1 MQGVMGNSVSSIA
14 RSLNFFFAGLVL
26 STVFGP
32 LPADAQTRRAFL
44 VGVQHYSDKK
54 VPSLDLTINDA
65 NDLAKDLEEVGF
77 DKKNI
82 KVANDI
88 KTKDGFDKEFSAF
101 LKTVEPGDTVVFFFS
116 GHGFGIEA
124 TKTNYLLLADLKSPF
139 SYAKTQIPEKD
150 RKNDDVVRLRIPA
163 YVEAYQQNEVPKSGI
178 SANEIENR
186 LAERNPKTVIMIL
199 DACRS
204 IMSADPSAGTTTNDP
219 KTSLRRGNDSGSRL
233 VTDHVPPPGFAI
245 MYSASFGEQALEKLP
260 GSDKS
265 RNSVFTGVLRAELQR
280 PGQSLTELGA
290 RVKLV
295 VRVVAN
301 NAGRQQEPDFVGTS
315 KETDEFYFVGTIG
328 RERFQ
333 MALGKCDG
341 AEDDWDQIKTLRKR
355 DLYERHRRRF
365 DTCRT
370 GDLAR
375 RALIQLQLTADD
387 PTDGV
392 ATINRPVNECDK
404 LAAAEND
411 RARPPEVPGV
421 LIDKIEADEAIDAC
435 RKAATDNPRVA
446 RFQYNLGRA
455 YQKKATDPGI
465 SELELITAMREAHV
479 NLDQAGKRGYVSA
492 LTNLAVLYEYA
503 IEIGKL
509 DVLAEAGG
517 AIAFQPAAT
526 RQDTVQKEAID
537 LFKRAAQ
544 QGHPLAMYALALH
557 YREGETVRR
566 DINQAAELLARS
578 AESGFVSAM
587 FEHGLDLIYGRGVL
601 PSPRRGIE
609 WLQRAAEAGSNRAKY
624 WLGRTYLTGRI
635 AYRSGEE
642 DSANTVR
649 PDPTLALLWLGRVGE
664 AKDEPAALARLATLM
679 EDGRGL
685 PNPQPEIAERYWRL
699 AAHGGYS
706 NAQAEFADRLR
717 RGLILVKQEY
727 GPQEAID
734 LLHRAISQ
742 GSPQAALAL
751 AQIIRTGELGV
762 NPDAIEAMRLAYKT
776 IDLAVQTDPTTEE
789 GNPFHE
795 IAAAHLLV
803 EMAKSGEAV
812 DAAGRPLLT
821 ESEVA
826 RLERFYGSVDPVTK
840 KVKVRRL
847 AVPLF
852 CGTSGADGYVWWLS
866 RSIWVWDWGRT
877 ESPTEAQFR
886 NLERTTSCT
895 NNQVLRK
902 TLIDVFEQSKKSK
915 LPFADLIEQKV
926 KTADAT
932 PAPGESGSGRR
943 RRR

>member
-1 MQGVMGNSVSSIA
+1 MGNSGRGIR
-14 RSLNFFFAGLVL
+14 RSLNFIFAGLLVC
-26 STVFGP
+26 TVFGP
-32 LPADAQTRRAFL
+32 SSSDAQTRRAFL
-44 VGVQHYSDKK
+44 VGVQHYTDKK

-82 KVANDI
+82 KVVNDI

-101 LKTVEPGDTVVFFFS
+101 LKTVEPDDTVVFFFS

-139 SYAKTQIPEKD
+139 SYAKSQIPEKD
-150 RKNDDVVRLRIPA
+150 RKNDDVVRLRIPS
-163 YVEAYQQNEVPKSGI
+163 YVEAYQQNEVPMSGV

-186 LAERNPKTVIMIL
+186 LAERKPKSVIMIL

-204 IMSADPSAGTTTNDP
+204 IMSADPSAGTTSNDP

-233 VTDHVPPPGFAI
+233 VTDHMPPEGFVI

-265 RNSVFTGVLRAELQR
+265 RNSVFTSVLRAELQR

-295 VRVVAN
+295 VRMAAN
-301 NAGRQQEPDFVGTS
+301 NAGRQQEPDFVGAS
-315 KETDEFYFVGTIG
+315 KESDEFYFVGTIG

-341 AEDDWDQIKTLRKR
+341 ADDDWDQIKTLRKR

-387 PTDGV
+387 PTDGA
-392 ATINRPVNECDK
+392 ATVSNRQVNECDK

-411 RARPPEVPGV
+411 RARPPEVAGV
-421 LIDKIEADEAIDAC
+421 LLDKVQADEAIDAC
-435 RKAATDNPRVA
+435 HKAAAENPRVA

-465 SELELITAMREAHV
+465 SEQELLTALREAHV
-479 NLDQAGKRGYVSA
+479 NLEQAGKRGYVSA

-503 IEIGKL
+503 IEIDRLG
-509 DVLAEAGG
+509 VLAEAGG
-517 AIAFQPAAT
+517 PIAFQQAAT

-544 QGHPLAMYALALH
+544 QGHPLAMYILALH
-557 YREGETVRR
+557 YREGETLRR

-578 AESGFVSAM
+578 AENGFVSAM
-587 FEHGLDLIYGRGVL
+587 VEHGLDLTMGRGVL
-601 PSPRRGIE
+601 RSPRRGIE

-624 WLGRTYLTGRI
+624 FLGLTYLTGRI
-635 AYRSGEE
+635 AYDRLGEE

-649 PDPTLALLWLGRVGE
+649 PDPGLALLWLGRVGE
-664 AKDEPAALARLATLM
+664 AKDEPAALAKLATLM
-679 EDGRGL
+679 EDGQGL

-699 AAHGGYS
+699 AAHGGYAS
-706 NAQAEFADRLR
+706 AQAEFADRLR

-727 GPQEAID
+727 GPQEAIT

-751 AQIIRTGELGV
+751 AQIIRTGELSV

-821 ESEVA
+821 ETEVA
-826 RLERFYGSVDPVTK
+826 RLERFYGSVDPATK
-840 KVKVRRL
+840 RVKVRRL
-847 AVPLF
+847 VVPLF
-852 CGTSGADGYVWWLS
+852 CGSVGTDGYGWRLW
-866 RSIWVWDWGRT
+866 RFIWVWDWGRT

-886 NLERTTSCT
+886 NLERTTNCT
-895 NNQVLRK
+895 NNQLLRK
-902 TLIDVFEQSKKSK
+902 TLIDVFEQSKKSNVAY
-915 LPFADLIEQKV
+915 ADLIEQKI
-926 KTADAT
+926 KTADASFRVNE
-932 PAPGESGSGRR
+932 PESSGRR
-943 RRR
+943 RRRH